1 MLTHVQISSSIKI
14 DKVSELTASG
24 TSDVNST
31 VIDLQGYEG
40 VAFFTSIDTGN
51 AGNLLKVQQ
60 GDAANLSD
68 AADLASSRSVAN
80 ANNMVVVTD
89 LFRPQKRYARAV
101 VVRAA
106 ATRVGEIYAIR
117 YGAHQRAVVNAVA
130 NTLAL
135 KQLVSPDAGTA

>member
-14 DKVSELTASG
+14 DKVADVTSSG
-24 TSDVNST
+24 TSDANGSV
-31 VIDLQGYEG
+31 VDLQGYEG
-40 VAFFTSIDTGN
+40 VLFFTTIDTGN
-51 AGNLLKVQQ
+51 AGNLLKVQH

-80 ANNMVVVTD
+80 ANGMTVATD
-89 LFRPQKRYARAV
+89 VFRPQKRYARPV

-117 YGAHQRAVVNAVA
+117 YGAHQRSVANAVA
-130 NTLAL
+130 NAFAM